1 MIRKRNK
8 PIKMT
13 NRPEFTGPPELFYNE
28 KESKKYSQNNHI
40 IEIQRQ
46 MTERAYELLALEEG
60 KSHLL
65 LDIGCGSGLSG
76 DVLSEHKQEWIG
88 MDISESML
96 DIAIEREIKGDLIH
110 QDIGQGFS
118 FRIGTFDG
126 AISISAIQ
134 WLCNQDKKS
143 HNPARRLHKFFF
155 SLYKCLK
162 KGARAVFQLYTENTK
177 QMELITSSAMKVGF
191 SGGLII
197 DYPHSTRAKKYY
209 LCLFAGIPNQLIQ
222 MPKAKGE
229 RKKRKEEKKERP
241 EKTSKY
247 SGRKRKI
254 YF

>member
-1 MIRKRNK
+1 MSK
-8 PIKMT
+8 
-13 NRPEFTGPPELFYNE
+13 RPENTGPADLFYNE

-40 IEIQRQ
+40 IEIQTQ
-46 MTERAYELLALEEG
+46 MSERAYELLALEEN
-60 KSHLL
+60 KTHLL

-76 DVLSEHKQEWIG
+76 DVLSDHNQMWVG
-88 MDISESML
+88 MDISRSML
-96 DIAIEREIKGDLIH
+96 EVAVEREVEGDLIN
-110 QDIGQGFS
+110 QDIGHGFS

-126 AISISAIQ
+126 CISISAIQ

-143 HNPARRLHKFFF
+143 NIAQKRLSKFFF

-191 SGGLII
+191 SGGLIV

-209 LCLFAGIPNQLIQ
+209 LCLFAGVPNNLVQ
-222 MPKAKGE
+222 MPKALG
-229 RKKRKEEKKERP
+229 REKKEKKEKKDKP